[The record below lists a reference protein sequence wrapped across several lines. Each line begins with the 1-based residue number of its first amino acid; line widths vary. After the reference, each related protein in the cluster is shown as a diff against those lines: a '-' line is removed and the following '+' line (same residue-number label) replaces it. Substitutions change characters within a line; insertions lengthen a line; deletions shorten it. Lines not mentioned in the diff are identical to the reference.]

1 VRWLVAGAA
10 VLVVAAAL
18 VVAFVTPGLLVTRVF
33 DTGAL
38 QKGVTTVLAEDYGV
52 EGVSDVQCP
61 ANVKV
66 AAGATFTCSAA
77 IDGDAVT
84 VPIRVTDDDGGYE
97 VGRPS

>member
-33 DTGAL
+33 DAAAL
-38 QKGVTTVLAEDYGV
+38 QQGVTTVLADDYGV
-52 EGVSDVQCP
+52 EGLTDVQCP
-61 ANVKV
+61 ANVEAV
-66 AAGATFTCSAA
+66 AGATFTCSAA

-97 VGRPS
+97 VGRPT